1 MQVKNILLYTDT
13 PQVGGAELQMFL
25 LAKFLDKKEFTPI
38 LACSNYLSLDKWC
51 DNFIKE
57 GIKIIRINVKHKH
70 DPKHFIELRRIIK
83 EEKIDL
89 VHAHVWNPASCRYAF
104 SAASSTKTP
113 IITTEHDPFK
123 LSILKDFIKKRSL
136 KATNQV
142 VTVSSA
148 NQKVLKKLY
157 PEFKEKFVVIPNG
170 IDTTWWHSQSL
181 RFTDLDRKK
190 VKEELFLAH
199 EDSLIIISVAEL
211 HERKGLKYLI
221 EAIPEVA
228 AKFANIKLVIVG
240 EGPEREELEKEIK
253 KLGIENHI
261 ILTGRQKEIPKLLK
275 CADIFVLPSRREAF
289 GLVLLEAMIS
299 ELPVIASETGGIP
312 EVIKNTGILV
322 EPENY
327 KGIAAALIDLIS
339 HPEKRQKLASAGE
352 KLVHEKFEAKKMA
365 EEYEKIY
372 KAQQIS

>member
-1 MQVKNILLYTDT
+1 MKNILLYTDT

-38 LACSNYLSLDKWC
+38 LACSSYPALDRWC
-51 DNFIKE
+51 DNFHKE
-57 GIKIIRINVKHKH
+57 GIKTIRIAVKHKH
-70 DPKHFIELRRIIK
+70 DPKHFFSLRRIIK

-89 VHAHVWNPASCRYAF
+89 LHAHIWNPASCRYAF

-123 LSILKDFIKKRSL
+123 LSFLKDFFKKRSL
-136 KATNQV
+136 KKIRKI
-142 VTVSSA
+142 VTVSEA

-157 PEFKEKFVVIPNG
+157 PEEKNKFVVISNG

-181 RFTDLDRKK
+181 RITDLDRKK
-190 VKEELFLAH
+190 TKEELFLAH
-199 EDSLIIISVAEL
+199 ENSLIIISVAEL

-221 EAIPEVA
+221 EAIPEVS
-228 AKFANIKLVIVG
+228 AKFPNIKLVIVG
-240 EGPEREELEKEIK
+240 EGPERPELEKLIK
-253 KLGIENHI
+253 KLDIANHV

-289 GLVLLEAMIS
+289 GLVILEAMITG
-299 ELPVIASETGGIP
+299 LPVIASTTGGIP
-312 EVIKNTGILV
+312 EIITDNKTGILV
-322 EPENY
+322 KPENSAE
-327 KGIAAALIDLIS
+327 ISEALLDLIA
-339 HPEKRQKLASAGE
+339 HPEKRSKLSSAGA
-352 KLVHEKFEAKKMA
+352 KLVHEKFQAKKMA

-372 KAQQIS
+372 RC